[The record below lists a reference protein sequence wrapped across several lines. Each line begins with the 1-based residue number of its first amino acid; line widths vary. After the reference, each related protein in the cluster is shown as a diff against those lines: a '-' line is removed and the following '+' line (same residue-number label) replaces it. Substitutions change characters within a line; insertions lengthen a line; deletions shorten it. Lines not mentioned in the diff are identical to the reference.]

1 MKRSKAKGKSSSQLG
16 GNKKIIEKGI
26 SHKPM
31 PTTRSSGLP
40 SLALTEPLPLTLH
53 PTAVY
58 LSLLAPGSR
67 RTIKQSLNA
76 IASLLSDGQCD
87 AMTINWAALR
97 YQHTAAVQGAL
108 MAKHSPTT
116 VTKMMTAL
124 RRVLKEAVRLD
135 LMDPRDYA
143 KAIDLP
149 KIKTTQNLRGRA
161 LDVDEIAA
169 LLEACAEDP
178 TPAGARDAALIAI
191 LRVGLR
197 RAEAVKLELRDFN
210 ASTGALEVR
219 SGKGGKNRRVY
230 LPDGAME
237 LVQEWLAL
245 RGDEAG
251 ALLCPVFKWG
261 QIHMRPMTP
270 QAVLLI
276 LRKRAREAGVASFS
290 PHDFRR
296 TFCSELLDAGVDVV
310 TVASLA
316 GHSSPSVVAKYD
328 RRGEETKRTA
338 VQHLPI
344 PRKKKR

>member
-1 MKRSKAKGKSSSQLG
+1 MKRPSRSRRQKEGDEKF
-16 GNKKIIEKGI
+16 IEKQT
-26 SHKPM
+26 SHKSM
-31 PTTRSSGLP
+31 HSTRSVGSE

-53 PTAVY
+53 PAAVY

-67 RTIKQSLNA
+67 RTMRQSLDA
-76 IASLLSDGQCD
+76 IASALTDGQCD
-87 AMTINWAALR
+87 AMTLDWAALR

-108 MAKHSPTT
+108 MTKHSPTT
-116 VTKMMTAL
+116 AMKMMCAL

-149 KIKTTQNLRGRA
+149 RIKTSQNLRGRA
-161 LDVDEIAA
+161 LSIDEIGA

-191 LRVGLR
+191 LRGAGLR
-197 RAEAVKLELRDFN
+197 RAEVVKLELRDFN
-210 ASTGALEVR
+210 ANTGALEVR
-219 SGKGGKNRRVY
+219 GGKGGKNRTVY
-230 LPDGAME
+230 LPEDAIE
-237 LVQEWLAL
+237 LVQEWLTL
-245 RGDEAG
+245 RGDEPG

-261 QIHMRPMTP
+261 QIHMRHLTP

-276 LRKRAREAGVASFS
+276 LRKRALQAEVASFS

-296 TFCSELLDAGVDVV
+296 TFCSDLLDAGVDIV
-310 TVASLA
+310 TVASLT
-316 GHSSPSVVAKYD
+316 GHSSPQVVAKYD
-328 RRGEETKRTA
+328 RRGEEVKRKA
-338 VQHLPI
+338 VQQLPI

>member
-1 MKRSKAKGKSSSQLG
+1 MKRPSRSRRQKQGDEKF
-16 GNKKIIEKGI
+16 IEKRL

-31 PTTRSSGLP
+31 QGTSLSLEQ

-53 PTAVY
+53 PAAVY

-67 RTIKQSLNA
+67 RTMRQSLDA
-76 IASLLSDGQCD
+76 IASVLTDGQCD
-87 AMTINWAALR
+87 AMTLNWAALR
-97 YQHTAAVQGAL
+97 YQHTAAVQGIL
-108 MAKHSPTT
+108 MTKHSPTT
-116 VTKMMTAL
+116 ATKMMCAL

-149 KIKTTQNLRGRA
+149 KIKTTENLRGRA
-161 LDVDEIAA
+161 LNIDEIGA
-169 LLEACAEDP
+169 LLEACAEDS

-191 LRVGLR
+191 LRGAGLR
-197 RAEAVKLELRDFN
+197 RAEVVKLELRDFN
-210 ASTGALEVR
+210 VSTGALEVR
-219 SGKGGKNRRVY
+219 GGKGGKNRTVY
-230 LPDGAME
+230 LPEDAIE
-237 LVQEWLAL
+237 LVQEWLVF
-245 RGDEAG
+245 RGDSPG

-261 QIHMRPMTP
+261 QIHMRHLTP

-276 LRKRAREAGVASFS
+276 LRKRALQAEVASFS

-296 TFCSELLDAGVDVV
+296 TFCSDLLDAGVDIV

-316 GHSSPSVVAKYD
+316 GHSSPQVVAKYD
-328 RRGEETKRTA
+328 RRGEEVKRKA
-338 VQHLPI
+338 VQQLPI